1 MRTQRRAGRPAPYDG
16 DGGADDGA
24 GAGDGGEV
32 VAEEDGAGGGD
43 VVDIVAVG
51 LAGTVLAGVDAE
63 EFAGE
68 VASVGVVGDEIEGGG
83 GEG

>member
-1 MRTQRRAGRPAPYDG
+1 MVDEEN
-16 DGGADDGA
+16 GAA
-24 GAGDGGEV
+24 
-32 VAEEDGAGGGD
+32 GGD

-51 LAGTVLAGVDAE
+51 LAGAVLAGVDAE

-68 VASVGVVGDEIEGGG
+68 IASVGVVGDEIEGGG